1 MYEILFSKYAL
12 CDMHLNLNVS
22 FPIKEHSNG
31 ISIWFGMRD
40 KSFTKPVAMTV
51 AIYYV
56 IRSTVRLLKQFL
68 FHYKQPTK

>member
-1 MYEILFSKYAL
+1 MCHSQLK
-12 CDMHLNLNVS
+12 NTR
-22 FPIKEHSNG
+22 KE